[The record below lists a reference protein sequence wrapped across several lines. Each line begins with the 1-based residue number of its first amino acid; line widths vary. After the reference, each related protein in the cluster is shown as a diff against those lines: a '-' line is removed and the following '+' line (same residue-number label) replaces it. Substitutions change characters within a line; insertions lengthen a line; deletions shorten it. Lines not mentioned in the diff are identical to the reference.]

1 MQQNRK
7 LKSKKR
13 VKRKEAELMGFKLLI
28 NNQGQ
33 FITEIK
39 TYPKDKVNLH
49 YHKNSYLSGVFY
61 INTLK
66 DDNIVLVDSQPKYCL
81 EIESEYLTDQWNLPV
96 KHGQLILFPS
106 FLYHEVEK
114 NRERETRVSLSFN
127 TFIKGDINN
136 CNAAKI
142 KL

>member
-13 VKRKEAELMGFKLLI
+13 VKRKEDELMGFKLLI

-49 YHKNSYLSGVFY
+49 FHKNNAGVITAMLRECKTNFTDLSEELEKIARDVFY
-61 INTLK
+61 
-66 DDNIVLVDSQPKYCL
+66 S
-81 EIESEYLTDQWNLPV
+81 
-96 KHGQLILFPS
+96 
-106 FLYHEVEK
+106 
-114 NRERETRVSLSFN
+114 
-127 TFIKGDINN
+127 
-136 CNAAKI
+136 
-142 KL
+142 